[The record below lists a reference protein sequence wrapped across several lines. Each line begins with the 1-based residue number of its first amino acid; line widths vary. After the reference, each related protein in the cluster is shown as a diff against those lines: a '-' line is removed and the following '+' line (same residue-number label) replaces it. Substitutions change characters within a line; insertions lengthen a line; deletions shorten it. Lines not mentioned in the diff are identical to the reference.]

1 MNEFVSLA
9 RQVRWRVRQIEVV
22 IEWVLD
28 LVWNVDGWV
37 VHVELF
43 IELVDVQ
50 LLAFVLQLFDRLSVL
65 IG

>member
-1 MNEFVSLA
+1 MSDFVSIA
-9 RQVRWRVRQIEVV
+9 RQVGWRVRQIEIV
-22 IEWVLD
+22 IEGVLD

-43 IELVDVQ
+43 IELVEVQ

>member
-1 MNEFVSLA
+1 MVEVDSLA
-9 RQVRWRVRQIEVV
+9 REVRWRVGQIEVV
-22 IEWVLD
+22 IERVLD

-43 IELVDVQ
+43 IELVEVQ